1 MGAKAYSEDDRATAL
16 AFLEANK
23 GNLSKTARQTGISRN
38 TIRYWS
44 SGGAINDKTVES
56 STHKKGDLA
65 GLWEREA
72 EAALEQATGIRSAG
86 DANYRDLITAA
97 AIATDKARTLR
108 GTITIG
114 EAQELLAEIL
124 TSIERNVADGS
135 ALKRIADDIRGAA
148 RRISAAPR

>member
-1 MGAKAYSEDDRATAL
+1 VGAKAYSEDDRATAL

-72 EAALEQATGIRSAG
+72 DAALEQAALIRKSG
-86 DANYRDLITAA
+86 DTTYRDLITAA
-97 AIATDKARTLR
+97 AIATDKARSLR
-108 GTITIG
+108 GTITLD
-114 EAQELLAEIL
+114 EAQELVAGIL
-124 TSIERNVADGS
+124 SSIEKNVEDGA
-135 ALKRIADDIRGAA
+135 ALKRIAEDIRGAA